1 MSRYAN
7 RNVYF
12 ALEANSKHT
21 AILKAFVDYEPTP
34 ETIAKDPNNQGFM
47 VFKFELE
54 DGRILSETRNFPVGT
69 DILVRELALQLG
81 LPNASNGDEVF
92 THAVDSAHPFDMWV
106 EPNGT
111 YLNNVFHQPV
121 AKPVSQEEAKA
132 NAVKEL
138 QATIAA
144 AKAAK

>member
-1 MSRYAN
+1 MSRFAE
-7 RNVYF
+7 RNIYY

-21 AILKAFVDYEPTP
+21 AILKGYTDYEPTA
-34 ETIAKDPNNQGFM
+34 ETLAKDPSNQGFT

-54 DGRILSETRNFPVGT
+54 DGRILSETRNYPVGT
-69 DILVRELALQLG
+69 DILLRELALQLN
-81 LPNASNGDEVF
+81 LNNATNQE
-92 THAVDSAHPFDMWV
+92 AVLAQAGDSAHPFDMWV

-121 AKPVSQEEAKA
+121 AKPVTTEDAKA
-132 NAVKEL
+132 SALQAL